1 MILSAHLIGTYW
13 VFGEKKMIVNVLK
26 NEMLA
31 SMCISIFQ
39 NAHEFFTLYK
49 GICKYTM
56 KQRIDLHEEAINL
69 YTL

>member
-1 MILSAHLIGTYW
+1 
-13 VFGEKKMIVNVLK
+13 MIVNVLK